1 VTSTTPTTTASPGL
15 RHPGIPGDSGIPGA
29 TNVDHIAYTVPDLDQ
44 AVAFFTEVV
53 GAELIYREGP
63 VQDPHGDMM
72 SRQLGVHPRAVA
84 HIAMLRLGPVT
95 NLELFEYEA
104 PDQSRVLPAN
114 SDWGGHHLAI
124 HVTDLDAAV
133 RYLRGRPGV
142 QLLGTAQTIPDGPI
156 AGNRW
161 IYFRTPWGMQM
172 ELVQAATGLPYE
184 STTHARRYGPAPAW
198 DTNHPS
204 SPDSSDPQPAR
215 NPSA

>member
-1 VTSTTPTTTASPGL
+1 MTSTAPTTTASPGL
-15 RHPGIPGDSGIPGA
+15 RHPGIPGA
-29 TNVDHIAYTVPDLDQ
+29 TNVDHIAFTVPDLDQ
-44 AVAFFTEVV
+44 AVAFFTEAV

-72 SRQLGVHPRAVA
+72 RRQLGVHPTAVA

-133 RYLRGRPGV
+133 QYLRGQPGV
-142 QLLGTAQTIPDGPI
+142 ELLGTAQTIPDGPI

-161 IYFRTPWGMQM
+161 IYFRTPWGLQM
-172 ELVQAATGLPYE
+172 ELVQASTGLPYE
-184 STTHARRYGPAPAW
+184 STTHARRYGPATAW
-198 DTNHPS
+198 DTDHPS
-204 SPDSSDPQPAR
+204 SPDSSDPRPAR

>member
-1 VTSTTPTTTASPGL
+1 VTSTAPTTTASPGL
-15 RHPGIPGDSGIPGA
+15 QHPGIPGDSGIPGA

-72 SRQLGVHPRAVA
+72 SRQLGVHPKAVA

-133 RYLRGRPGV
+133 RYLRGQPGV
-142 QLLGTAQTIPDGPI
+142 QLLGTARTIQDGPI

-184 STTHARRYGPAPAW
+184 NTTRARRYGPAQAW
-198 DTNHPS
+198 DTDHPS
-204 SPDSSDPQPAR
+204 SPESSDLRPAR